1 MASES
6 YSFSPQ
12 FATIR
17 SESPLAGMRPVA
29 SIQHT
34 ALSFREDKPFQIRS
48 AGEELVGL
56 GAIEGVSKGA
66 GAALEGITTA
76 YVKKREREEKKDDEA
91 LKYLRDV
98 HLAQIKAT
106 PTEEE
111 KLIKQA
117 RLSLL
122 GQQVQA
128 ATAKNEDLKEKE
140 DTDAVESGEINWG
153 DFYRPNLN
161 KKPEE
166 IPSDNTSV
174 SEQVIPSTDVSS
186 ATQLKEQKVE
196 VALQDRQKSLDEA
209 KQKLVSSF
217 PKSVKWEAEKALKEN
232 NIQEL
237 ERLASLGAIPESALM
252 DYKRLS
258 SSVKKIEGALAGLS
272 NPPVIDSK
280 PASEQGI
287 FSNISAITPI
297 PTQEEG
303 YSLPPVKVPEQ
314 AQYAYPESLG
324 KAVVGGETLE
334 TVPVS
339 GAEGIPIRKAIPV
352 EVPLP
357 EAAPSETLIA
367 EPIQETEEEYRYRAE
382 SSLTGRPFKS
392 AADARMAKKILEQQL
407 GVKATIDIEKGEKG
421 TRLHYV
427 RITEDEPSPM
437 EKVPKG
443 MVLKQVTNKDGTV
456 TTTYVPAVPVEQQV
470 KTVEVGIDRAK
481 TLKKAISEIR
491 GIIGGVSP
499 GVGGMANLLS
509 KLPFPTDASTVESLN
524 ETIKGIIGFQELVD
538 LKAAGGSLG
547 ALSDAELKMLTSLQG
562 SLDVKNLH
570 KEKYL
575 KVLEDIE
582 KRATDVQNKLEAH
595 EKNLLKTE
603 KQTNFQ
609 PIQENAPILIKSQEE
624 WSKLKSG
631 QRYNFNGDLGTKK

>member
-1 MASES
+1 MAAES

-29 SIQHT
+29 NIQHT
-34 ALSFREDKPFQIRS
+34 ALSFKEDKPFQIRS

-56 GAIEGVSKGA
+56 GAIEGVNKGV

-91 LKYLRDV
+91 LKYIRDV

-111 KLIKQA
+111 KLLKQA

-128 ATAKNEDLKEKE
+128 ATAKNEDLKAKE

-153 DFYRPNLN
+153 DFNRQDFN

-166 IPSDNTSV
+166 IPSENTSV
-174 SEQVIPSTDVSS
+174 SEQATPSTGVSS
-186 ATQLKEQKVE
+186 ATQSKEQKVE

-209 KQKLVSSF
+209 RQKLVSSF
-217 PKSVKWEAEKALKEN
+217 PTSVKWEAEKALKEN

-237 ERLASLGAIPESALM
+237 ERLASLGAIPEEALM
-252 DYKRLS
+252 NYRRLS
-258 SSVKKIEGALAGLS
+258 GSVKRIEGALAGLS
-272 NPPVIDSK
+272 NPPVIAPK

-287 FSNISAITPI
+287 FSNISAITPL
-297 PTQEEG
+297 PTQEEE
-303 YSLPPVKVPEQ
+303 YSLAPVKVPEQ
-314 AQYAYPESLG
+314 ARYEYPESLG

-334 TVPVS
+334 LMPVS

-367 EPIQETEEEYRYRAE
+367 EPIQETEEEYRYRTE

-392 AADARMAKKILEQQL
+392 SADARMAKKILEQQL
-407 GVKATIDIEKGEKG
+407 GVKATIDVEKGEKG

-443 MVLKQVTNKDGTV
+443 MVMKQVTDKDGNLTN
-456 TTTYVPAVPVEQQV
+456 TYVPAVPVVQQI
-470 KTVEVGIDRAK
+470 KTIEVGIDRAK

-491 GIIGGVSP
+491 GIVGGISP
-499 GVGGMANLLS
+499 GVGGAANLMS

-547 ALSDAELKMLTSLQG
+547 ALSDSELKMLTSLQG

-595 EKNLLKTE
+595 EKNLLKTDNP
-603 KQTNFQ
+603 QNFT
-609 PIQENAPILIKSQEE
+609 PIQSSSQIKE
-624 WSKLKSG
+624 
-631 QRYNFNGDLGTKK
+631 GTKAKNPQTGERIIFKNGQWTPAK

>member
-34 ALSFREDKPFQIRS
+34 ALSFKADEPFKIRS
-48 AGEELVGL
+48 SGEELVGL
-56 GAIEGVSKGA
+56 GAIEGVNKGV
-66 GAALEGITTA
+66 GKALEGITTA
-76 YVKKREREEKKDDEA
+76 YVSKREREEKKDDEA
-91 LKYLRDV
+91 LKYIRDV

-128 ATAKNEDLKEKE
+128 AAAKNEDVKAKE

-153 DFYRPNLN
+153 DFNRQDFN

-166 IPSDNTSV
+166 IPSENTSV
-174 SEQVIPSTDVSS
+174 SEQATPSTGVSS
-186 ATQLKEQKVE
+186 ATQSKEQKVE

-217 PKSVKWEAEKALKEN
+217 PTSVKWEAEKALKEN

-237 ERLASLGAIPESALM
+237 ERLASLGAIPEEALM
-252 DYKRLS
+252 NYRRLS
-258 SSVKKIEGALAGLS
+258 GSVKRIEGALAGLS
-272 NPPVIDSK
+272 NPPVIAPK
-280 PASEQGI
+280 PDLEQGI

-303 YSLPPVKVPEQ
+303 YSLAPVKVPEQ
-314 AQYAYPESLG
+314 EQYAYPESLG

-339 GAEGIPIRKAIPV
+339 GAEAIPIRKAIPV

-357 EAAPSETLIA
+357 EATPSQQLTA

-421 TRLHYV
+421 TRFHYV

-437 EKVPKG
+437 EQVPKG
-443 MVLKQVTNKDGTV
+443 MVMKQVTDKDGTL
-456 TTTYVPAVPVEQQV
+456 TNTYVPAVPVEQQV

-575 KVLEDIE
+575 KVLKDIE
-582 KRATDVQNKLEAH
+582 ERATTVQNKLEAH

-603 KQTNFQ
+603 KPTNFQ
-609 PIQENAPILIKSQEE
+609 SIQSQKPTYKKGDAVLSPE
-624 WSKLKSG
+624 G
-631 QRYNFNGDLGTKK
+631 NRYVYDGNQWNLTK

>member
-1 MASES
+1 MAQES

-34 ALSFREDKPFQIRS
+34 ALSFKEDKPFQIRS
-48 AGEELVGL
+48 SGEELVGL
-56 GAIEGVSKGA
+56 GAIEGVNKGV
-66 GAALEGITTA
+66 GAALQGITTA
-76 YVKKREREEKKDDEA
+76 YVSKREREEKKDDEA

-166 IPSDNTSV
+166 IPADNTSV
-174 SEQVIPSTDVSS
+174 SEQATPSTGVSS
-186 ATQLKEQKVE
+186 ATQSKEQKVE

-209 KQKLVSSF
+209 RQKLVGSF
-217 PKSVKWEAEKALKEN
+217 PTSVKWEAEKALKEN

-237 ERLASLGAIPESALM
+237 ERLVNLGAIPENALM

-258 SSVKKIEGALAGLS
+258 SSVKRMEGALAELS
-272 NPPVIDSK
+272 NPPVIAPK

-303 YSLPPVKVPEQ
+303 YTLPPVKVPEQ

-357 EAAPSETLIA
+357 EAVPSETLIA

-427 RITEDEPSPM
+427 RITEDEQSPM

-443 MVLKQVTNKDGTV
+443 MVMKQVTDKDGTI
-456 TTTYVPAVPVEQQV
+456 TTTYVPAVPVKQQLATFDNNIE
-470 KTVEVGIDRAK
+470 KAK
-481 TLKKAISEIR
+481 VLQETIKQIKEIAPGYLGAGAGNLSEILQY
-491 GIIGGVSP
+491 
-499 GVGGMANLLS
+499 N
-509 KLPFPTDASTVESLN
+509 PFSNDARTVRRLVD
-524 ETIKGIIGFQELVD
+524 TVKGIIGFDELVA

-547 ALSDAELKMLTSLQG
+547 ALSDSELSMLTSLKG
-562 SLDVKNLH
+562 SVDPALNEATFLKNLTN
-570 KEKYL
+570 
-575 KVLEDIE
+575 IE
-582 KRATDVQNKLEAH
+582 ESTKKLISGLEAD
-595 EKNLLKTE
+595 K
-603 KQTNFQ
+603 KQLMNVESQQKFQ
-609 PIQENAPILIKSQEE
+609 PIQNTAPITIKSKEDLQ
-624 WSKLKSG
+624 KLKSG
-631 QRYNFNGDLGTKK
+631 QKFIFNGRVGTIP

>member
-1 MASES
+1 MAAES

-34 ALSFREDKPFQIRS
+34 ALSFKEDKPFQIRS
-48 AGEELVGL
+48 SGEELVGL
-56 GAIEGVSKGA
+56 GAIEGVNKGV
-66 GAALEGITTA
+66 GAALQGITTA
-76 YVKKREREEKKDDEA
+76 YVSKREREEKKDDEA

-117 RLSLL
+117 RLNLL

-128 ATAKNEDLKEKE
+128 ATAKNEDIKDKE

-153 DFYRPNLN
+153 DYYRPNLN

-166 IPSDNTSV
+166 IPSENTSV
-174 SEQVIPSTDVSS
+174 SEQITPSTDVSS
-186 ATQLKEQKVE
+186 ATQSKEQKVE

-217 PKSVKWEAEKALKEN
+217 PTSVKWEAEKALKEN

-237 ERLASLGAIPESALM
+237 ERLASLGAIPEEALM
-252 DYKRLS
+252 NYKRLS
-258 SSVKKIEGALAGLS
+258 GSVKRIEGALAGLS
-272 NPPVIDSK
+272 NPPVIAPK
-280 PASEQGI
+280 PDSEQGI

-303 YSLPPVKVPEQ
+303 YSLAPVKVPEQ
-314 AQYAYPESLG
+314 EQYAYPESLG

-357 EAAPSETLIA
+357 EAVPSETLIA

-437 EKVPKG
+437 EQVPKG
-443 MVLKQVTNKDGTV
+443 MVMKQVTDKDGTL
-456 TTTYVPAVPVEQQV
+456 TNTYVPAVPVEQQV

-582 KRATDVQNKLEAH
+582 KRATDVQSKLEAH

-631 QRYNFNGDLGTKK
+631 QRYNFNGDFGTKK

>member
-34 ALSFREDKPFQIRS
+34 ALSFKEDKPFQTRS
-48 AGEELVGL
+48 SGEELVGL
-56 GAIEGVSKGA
+56 GAIEGVNKGV
-66 GAALEGITTA
+66 GAALQGITTA
-76 YVKKREREEKKDDEA
+76 YVSKREREEKKDDEA

-117 RLSLL
+117 RLNLL

-128 ATAKNEDLKEKE
+128 ATAKNEDIKDKE

-153 DFYRPNLN
+153 DYYRPNLN

-166 IPSDNTSV
+166 IPSENTSV
-174 SEQVIPSTDVSS
+174 SEQITPSTDVSS
-186 ATQLKEQKVE
+186 ATQSKEQKVE

-217 PKSVKWEAEKALKEN
+217 PTSVKWEAEKALKEN

-237 ERLASLGAIPESALM
+237 ERLASLGAIPEEALM
-252 DYKRLS
+252 NYKRLS
-258 SSVKKIEGALAGLS
+258 GSVKRIEGALAGLS
-272 NPPVIDSK
+272 NPPVIAPK
-280 PASEQGI
+280 PDSEQGI

-303 YSLPPVKVPEQ
+303 YSLAPVKVPEQ
-314 AQYAYPESLG
+314 EQYAYPESLG

-357 EAAPSETLIA
+357 EAVPSETLIA

-437 EKVPKG
+437 EQVPKG
-443 MVLKQVTNKDGTV
+443 MVMKQVTDKDGTL
-456 TTTYVPAVPVEQQV
+456 TNTYVPAVPVEQQV

-481 TLKKAISEIR
+481 TLKKAISETR

-582 KRATDVQNKLEAH
+582 KRATDVQSKLEAH

-631 QRYNFNGDLGTKK
+631 QRYNFNGDFGTKK

>member
-34 ALSFREDKPFQIRS
+34 ALSFKEDKPFQIRS
-48 AGEELVGL
+48 SGEELVGL
-56 GAIEGVSKGA
+56 GAIEGVNKGV
-66 GAALEGITTA
+66 GAALQGITTA
-76 YVKKREREEKKDDEA
+76 YVSKREREEKKDDEA

-117 RLSLL
+117 RLNLL

-128 ATAKNEDLKEKE
+128 ATAKNEDIKDKE

-153 DFYRPNLN
+153 DYYRPNLN

-166 IPSDNTSV
+166 IPSENTSV
-174 SEQVIPSTDVSS
+174 SEQITPSTDVSS
-186 ATQLKEQKVE
+186 ATQSKEQKVE

-217 PKSVKWEAEKALKEN
+217 PTSVKWEAEKALKEN

-237 ERLASLGAIPESALM
+237 ERLASLGAIPEEALM
-252 DYKRLS
+252 NYKRLS
-258 SSVKKIEGALAGLS
+258 GSVKRIEGALAGLS
-272 NPPVIDSK
+272 NPPVIAPK
-280 PASEQGI
+280 PDSEQGI

-303 YSLPPVKVPEQ
+303 YSLAPVKVPEQ
-314 AQYAYPESLG
+314 EQYAYPESLG

-357 EAAPSETLIA
+357 EAVPSETLIA

-437 EKVPKG
+437 EQVPKG
-443 MVLKQVTNKDGTV
+443 MVMKQVTDKDGTL
-456 TTTYVPAVPVEQQV
+456 TNTYVPAVPVEQQV

-582 KRATDVQNKLEAH
+582 KRATDVQSKLEAH

-631 QRYNFNGDLGTKK
+631 QRYNFNGDFGTKK

>member
-1 MASES
+1 MAAES

-34 ALSFREDKPFQIRS
+34 ALSFKADEPFKIRS
-48 AGEELVGL
+48 SGEELVGL
-56 GAIEGVSKGA
+56 GAIEGVNKGV

-91 LKYLRDV
+91 LKYLRDF
-98 HLAQIKAT
+98 HLAKIKAT

-140 DTDAVESGEINWG
+140 DTDAVESGEINWS
-153 DFYRPNLN
+153 DFYRPNFN

-166 IPSDNTSV
+166 IPDDNTSV
-174 SEQVIPSTDVSS
+174 TEKAAPSTDVSS
-186 ATQLKEQKVE
+186 ATQSK
-196 VALQDRQKSLDEA
+196 
-209 KQKLVSSF
+209 KQKT
-217 PKSVKWEAEKALKEN
+217 
-232 NIQEL
+232 
-237 ERLASLGAIPESALM
+237 
-252 DYKRLS
+252 
-258 SSVKKIEGALAGLS
+258 EGALAGLS
-272 NPPVIDSK
+272 NPPVI
-280 PASEQGI
+280 
-287 FSNISAITPI
+287 TPI
-297 PTQEEG
+297 PTQETI
-303 YSLPPVKVPEQ
+303 
-314 AQYAYPESLG
+314 G
-324 KAVVGGETLE
+324 KAVVGGETLK
-334 TVPVS
+334 TAPVS
-339 GAEGIPIRKAIPV
+339 GAEGIPIRKAIPI
-352 EVPLP
+352 EGPLP

-407 GVKATIDIEKGEKG
+407 GVKATVDIEKGEKG

-437 EKVPKG
+437 GKIPKG
-443 MVLKQVTNKDGTV
+443 MAMKQVTDKDGTV
-456 TTTYVPAVPVEQQV
+456 TTIYVPAVPVKQQLATFDNNIEKAKV
-470 KTVEVGIDRAK
+470 LQDTITKIKEIAPGYLGAGAGGISGLMQYNPFSNDARTVR
-481 TLKKAISEIR
+481 
-491 GIIGGVSP
+491 
-499 GVGGMANLLS
+499 
-509 KLPFPTDASTVESLN
+509 KLVD
-524 ETIKGIIGFQELVD
+524 TIKGIVGFDELVA

-547 ALSDAELKMLTSLQG
+547 ALSDSELSMLTSLKG
-562 SLDVKNLH
+562 SVDPDLDEATFLANLTN
-570 KEKYL
+570 
-575 KVLEDIE
+575 IE
-582 KRATDVQNKLEAH
+582 KSTKKLIEGLEAD
-595 EKNLLKTE
+595 K
-603 KQTNFQ
+603 KQLINVENQQKFQ